1 MRGGGEIEN
10 VINLFTEDN
19 LFQYKLEG
27 NELVK
32 RDENDLNEERNFIL
46 QKQVFLEPVN
56 KGEYNILKNKLK
68 NIGLLESACT
78 STSIREDFTFDDLIY
93 KSEVTFF
100 TNWIDA
106 IHFPRPI
113 GSGVLLPG
121 ADARFKTIL
130 YTTTGFLFNKHL
142 FQTFVCHV
150 FIPEDGQLDEA
161 GKPLE
166 MFYKWSTLTTNQS
179 TSNPNLVIN
188 PNFRINQ
195 RDGHVVK
202 EGAKVYYDTSF
213 TQVANESIPHPYEV
227 TGIFGNYATLETL
240 YTPTKITLYA
250 RLEDITEG
258 YVRYIVNDYSSKIY
272 TFDRWFLRGFASLE
286 KKEDGIIFKKLKL
299 PDEGYALLGTIID
312 GSDEMEGEELTVT
325 LCVNGDIRSATIP
338 EGWTYEGT
346 EKVLAYLP
354 GFVDFHGTISCL
366 TTSNNYLEIRV
377 YLANGLPQYDQCK
390 VQWAKLERGSVATK
404 FIPPQKSSE
413 LIKCKYFYQ
422 ELITNKAIDFIDPN
436 FLVIN
441 LQFEEMR
448 VIPTAKFKN
457 NKFNEGNYT
466 KVQGNTLADD
476 IFEFELQPVNFNSNI
491 IHVKAKKTNHGLNF
505 IDTLIIVTK
514 LNPVCLDAEYK

>member
-1 MRGGGEIEN
+1 MIKRSNEELERERVILLQNQLEQEKEKNYQN
-10 VINLFTEDN
+10 VIEVLTET
-19 LFQYKLEG
+19 
-27 NELVK
+27 V
-32 RDENDLNEERNFIL
+32 
-46 QKQVFLEPVN
+46 
-56 KGEYNILKNKLK
+56 
-68 NIGLLESACT
+68 
-78 STSIREDFTFDDLIY
+78 
-93 KSEVTFF
+93 
-100 TNWIDA
+100 
-106 IHFPRPI
+106 
-113 GSGVLLPG
+113 
-121 ADARFKTIL
+121 
-130 YTTTGFLFNKHL
+130 
-142 FQTFVCHV
+142 
-150 FIPEDGQLDEA
+150 
-161 GKPLE
+161 
-166 MFYKWSTLTTNQS
+166 
-179 TSNPNLVIN
+179 SNNNLVIN
-188 PNFRINQ
+188 PDFNINQ
-195 RDGHVVK
+195 RDGYVVK
-202 EGAKVYYDTSF
+202 EGATVYYDTSF
-213 TQVANESIPHPYEV
+213 TQVANESLPHPYEV
-227 TGIFGNYATLETL
+227 TGIFDNYATLETIFA
-240 YTPTKITLYA
+240 PTKTTLYA
-250 RLEDITEG
+250 KLEDITEG
-258 YVRYIVNDYSSKIY
+258 YFYNSKTDWKYKYY

-286 KKEDGIIFKKLKL
+286 KKNDGIIFKKLKL
-299 PDEGYALLGTIID
+299 PNEGYALLGTIID

-346 EKVLAYLP
+346 EKVLAHLP
-354 GFVDFHGTISCL
+354 GFVDFHGTVSCL
-366 TTSNNYLEIRV
+366 TTPNNYLEIRV